1 MAGEPRSLETY
12 PMGLFLPANLMDC
25 SVLAKRPQRTSCQDL
40 QMRIMYA
47 DFDGFGDLPHK
58 SSDLEMLRG
67 LGLFKAYL
75 RTTPQEGW
83 PNICPR
89 GLG

>member
-1 MAGEPRSLETY
+1 MEFHLWNTLNSLLLST
-12 PMGLFLPANLMDC
+12 
-25 SVLAKRPQRTSCQDL
+25 
-40 QMRIMYA
+40 
-47 DFDGFGDLPHK
+47 
-58 SSDLEMLRG
+58 DLEMLRG

-89 GLG
+89 STACFITIDNSLPPKTPLHRGFAWLTDGDCSQELTREA